1 MSAAAYGKGIEKF
14 MNADVDWLVDDIK
27 AVLVDLNDYGA
38 AITAATNATPIVIT
52 SNSHG
57 LSNNMRVLI
66 HGVLGNT
73 AANGVFRIA
82 NVTTNTFELKDLTT
96 GASVAGNGAY
106 TSGGYIVK
114 LDVNEFLSD
123 ITAGARISTSPNLSS
138 KTNSLG
144 VLDAADFSF
153 TSVSGDPSELIVYYK
168 DTGSAATSPLLF
180 ATTWA
185 AGVITPDGN
194 NINVTISS
202 SGIYRALGGS

>member
-14 MNADVDWLVDDIK
+14 MNADVDWLVDNIK

-57 LSNNMRVLI
+57 LSNGMRVLI
-66 HGVLGNT
+66 HGALGNT
-73 AANGVFRIA
+73 AANGVFRVA
-82 NVTTNTFELKDLTT
+82 SVTTNTFALTNVDT
-96 GASVAGNGAY
+96 GANVAGNGTW

-114 LDVNEFLSD
+114 LDVDEFLSD
-123 ITAGARISTSPNLSS
+123 ITAGARVSTSSNLGS
-138 KTNSLG
+138 KTSTLG